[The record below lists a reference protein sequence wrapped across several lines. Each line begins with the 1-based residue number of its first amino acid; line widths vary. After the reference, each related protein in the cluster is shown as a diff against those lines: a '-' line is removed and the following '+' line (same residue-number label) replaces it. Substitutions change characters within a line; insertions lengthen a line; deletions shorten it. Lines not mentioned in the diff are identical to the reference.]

1 MSAPAGYLIALD
13 DYVSNDLRQP
23 LAEMADILKVDWK
36 LTTLEERAALVKKNI
51 WRCRMPAGNSSSP
64 AIRALFAFTAAF
76 SDVRKS

>member
-36 LTTLEERAALVKKNI
+36 LTTLEERAALVEKHG
-51 WRCRMPAGNSSSP
+51 PLALPHAGGKGREP
-64 AIRALFAFTAAF
+64 RR
-76 SDVRKS
+76 VRGRP